1 MLREKWRPEAS
12 VCTGS
17 AMARRWLDSGSAVDA
32 ARSLS
37 PTEIRLAQ
45 IQITVRSSHVSRGMA

>member
-32 ARSLS
+32 ARSPS
-37 PTEIRLAQ
+37 PAEIRLAQ
-45 IQITVRSSHVSRGMA
+45 ITARSSHVSRGMA